1 MVGRLDHIGIAVKD
15 LERAVATYARGLG
28 LEAVHRETVADQA
41 VNTAF
46 LPLGETRL
54 ELLESTS
61 PDGPIGRFVARR
73 GEGIHHLCFA
83 VDDIRAALERCKAAG
98 MVLIDQEPRVG
109 AHDTWVAFV
118 HPRST
123 HGVLIELSQD
133 RTPGKEEGGGAR

>member
-1 MVGRLDHIGIAVKD
+1 MIGRLDHIGIAVKD
-15 LERAVATYARGLG
+15 LEAAVAAYARGFG
-28 LEAVHRETVADQA
+28 LESVHREQVADQS
-41 VNTAF
+41 VSTAF

-61 PDGPIGRFVARR
+61 PDGPIGRFVAKR

-83 VDDIRAALERCKAAG
+83 VEDIRVALARCEAAG
-98 MVLIDQEPRVG
+98 MSLIDREPRRG
-109 AHDTWVAFV
+109 AQGKWVAFV

-133 RTPGKEEGGGAR
+133 GGAP